1 MVVNHMCSI
10 DGTGGTGSG
19 GSFYDTSTLTFPHY
33 SEDDF
38 NCCQA
43 YDEGNCLNGAQ
54 CDTSSCGIQNYN
66 DVEEVRKEGCKER
79 CSKTSFSSVSR
90 HLQLI
95 SN

>member
-1 MVVNHMCSI
+1 MLHLICRIYVDMVVNHMCAI
-10 DGTGGTGSG
+10 DGTSGTGSG

-54 CDTSSCGIQNYN
+54 CDTSSCGN
-66 DVEEVRKEGCKER
+66 DDYYCDAGVAIWGEGR
-79 CSKTSFSSVSR
+79 LGFA
-90 HLQLI
+90 L
-95 SN
+95 